1 MCEASQLRAESFI
14 KGFYDVVVMTMTDI
28 DTIANQLKSL
38 SAKQLSQLLSATSN
52 RDGSQIRAKRNARTQ
67 KYFEHAPKPH
77 QCLTFENYRD
87 TVSYI
92 HEIGVDQWLTKRGS
106 L

>member
-1 MCEASQLRAESFI
+1 
-14 KGFYDVVVMTMTDI
+14 MTDI
-28 DTIANQLKSL
+28 DTIVNKLKSM
-38 SAKQLSQLLSATSN
+38 SVIEVQRLLLATAN
-52 RDGSQIRAKRNARTQ
+52 RDGSQVRAKRNARTQ

-87 TVSYI
+87 TVDYM
-92 HEIGVDQWLTKRGS
+92 HELGVDKWLQQRGS

>member
-1 MCEASQLRAESFI
+1 LCEASQLTAESFI

-38 SAKQLSQLLSATSN
+38 TAKQLQQLFSATSN

-92 HEIGVDQWLTKRGS
+92 HEVGVDQWLTKRGT

>member
-1 MCEASQLRAESFI
+1 MCEASQLTAESFI

>member
-1 MCEASQLRAESFI
+1 
-14 KGFYDVVVMTMTDI
+14 MTMTDI
-28 DTIANQLKSL
+28 DTIAIQLKSL
-38 SAKQLSQLLSATSN
+38 TANQLQQLLSATSN
-52 RDGSQIRAKRNARTQ
+52 RDGSQVRAKRNARTQ

-87 TVSYI
+87 TVDYI

>member
-1 MCEASQLRAESFI
+1 
-14 KGFYDVVVMTMTDI
+14 MTDI
-28 DTIANQLKSL
+28 DTIVNKLKSM
-38 SAKQLSQLLSATSN
+38 SVIEVQRLLLATAN
-52 RDGSQIRAKRNARTQ
+52 RDGSQVRAKRNARTQ

-92 HEIGVDQWLTKRGS
+92 HEVGVDQWLTKRGS

>member
-1 MCEASQLRAESFI
+1 
-14 KGFYDVVVMTMTDI
+14 MTMTDI
-28 DTIANQLKSL
+28 DTLANQLKSMT
-38 SAKQLSQLLSATSN
+38 AKQLQQLLSATSN
-52 RDGSQIRAKRNARTQ
+52 RDGATVRAKRNARTQ

-87 TVSYI
+87 TVDYI